1 MDVWLLRMYCTVL
14 GILDVLVTQSALYLR
29 IRDAPSGCLT
39 VENVLHCVV
48 DTVPVTQSTL
58 YLRMW
63 DTPSGCLTVENVLWC
78 VVYTGCSSDTEYT
91 ILTNERYSQW
101 MSGC

>member
-39 VENVLHCVV
+39 IENVLHCVV
-48 DTVPVTQSTL
+48 DT
-58 YLRMW
+58 
-63 DTPSGCLTVENVLWC
+63 
-78 VVYTGCSSDTEYT
+78 
-91 ILTNERYSQW
+91 
-101 MSGC
+101 